1 MTNSPDKETEK
12 MENLGRLTRGI
23 LHDLNNSLASII
35 GFSSFLTDDLDPKSE
50 QYIFAEN
57 IKKAAGQIETL
68 VEQIRALSMEHGSSK
83 DVTLNLV
90 ETIKEITDASKL
102 NIPHIHQIIF
112 MSDIKGAIFS
122 VPLFQFKVMFAN
134 LLKNALQSL
143 GECSGT
149 IMVHLA
155 STNELSLE
163 ELKGDYH
170 FLSPLFDIN
179 LPHDKSMLRIDIIDT
194 GCGMDDVTLKLA
206 PSPHFTTKSADIA
219 HGLGLT
225 IASQIIHSYGGG
237 FSIATTPT
245 IGTRVTIVLPVEKI
259 TL

>member
-1 MTNSPDKETEK
+1 MINNPDKETEK
-12 MENLGRLTRGI
+12 MANLGRMTRGI
-23 LHDLNNSLASII
+23 LHDLNNSLASIM

-50 QYIFAEN
+50 HYIFAEN
-57 IKKAAGQIETL
+57 IKKAATQIETL
-68 VEQIRALSMEHGSSK
+68 VEQIRALSMERGSNK

-90 ETIKEITDASKL
+90 ETIKEMIDSSNKER
-102 NIPHIHQIIF
+102 IQQHQIIF

-122 VPLFQFKVMFAN
+122 APLFQFKVMFSN

-143 GECSGT
+143 GDSSGT
-149 IMVHLA
+149 VMIHLS
-155 STNELSLE
+155 STHGISPK

-170 FLSPLFDIN
+170 FMSHPFDIN
-179 LPHDKSMLRIDIIDT
+179 LPHDKSMLKIDIIDT
-194 GCGMDDVTLKLA
+194 GCGLDEVTLNLA

-225 IASQIIHSYGGG
+225 ISSQIIHTYGGS
-237 FSIATTPT
+237 FSISTTPS

-259 TL
+259 IL